1 MSQINAS
8 SITRPALNPQRVAA
22 ANQISRRT
30 RGLVRKATVL
40 AVAAA
45 GIFAFVAGQ
54 SANASSDAVSVE
66 FQHVTV
72 HSGETLWQLAQQ
84 YGQGQDAREWIASVV
99 DLNGLASIDIQ
110 PGQDLALPNN

>member
-1 MSQINAS
+1 MSQITAS
-8 SITRPALNPQRVAA
+8 RINRPALHPQRVAA
-22 ANQISRRT
+22 AQQVSRRT
-30 RGLVRKATVL
+30 RGLVRKAMVL

-54 SANASSDAVSVE
+54 SANASSDSVSVE

-84 YGQGQDAREWIASVV
+84 YGEGQDARDWIASVV
-99 DLNGLASIDIQ
+99 DLNGLSSIELQ